1 MSNKVNTGMF
11 SVKVFGRATLFL
23 VLMSAITTLYT
34 LLITVAG
41 QAVFPAQAGGS
52 LIEAGGRRYSAFW
65 ASRSARRPSVGPPH
79 DA

>member
-1 MSNKVNTGMF
+1 MSNEVNTGMF

-52 LIEAGGRRYSAFW
+52 LIEAGGRRYSALLGQPF
-65 ASRSARRPSVGPPH
+65 SAPAICGAAP
-79 DA
+79 